1 MIVIVRNLIYSCS
14 RRYSVQQMTS
24 DTSTLGLY
32 SGVSIRGAGQGAGKL
47 TVGDNL
53 IKQCDVGIH
62 IADNTAPVIK

>member
-1 MIVIVRNLIYSCS
+1 
-14 RRYSVQQMTS
+14 MTS

-32 SGVSIRGAGQGAGKL
+32 SGVSIRGVGQGAGKL

-62 IADNTAPVIK
+62 IADNTAPVIR